1 MITLND
7 LMENDGLYYVADIMD
22 VDGSGWVD
30 KAAAL
35 AIIDQINKDDA

>member
-7 LMENDGLYYVADIMD
+7 FMENDGLYYVADVMD

-30 KAAAL
+30 KTTAL

>member
-7 LMENDGLYYVADIMD
+7 LMENDGLYYVADIID

-30 KAAAL
+30 KTTAL
-35 AIIDQINKDDA
+35 AIINQINKDDA

>member
-7 LMENDGLYYVADIMD
+7 LMENDGMYYVADIMD

-30 KAAAL
+30 KITAL
-35 AIIDQINKDDA
+35 AIIDQINKNDA